1 MATDAGLALFQHLRE
16 FADRQLHRAE
26 QTQHPQPGGVAC
38 SAQYIESRDHEP
50 GYKEIFIWRQSIIS
64 QLRQSM
70 CHAADRA
77 TGATLVRWAADRNGR
92 ETTMKKLILLPLAAV
107 AFSIGACSQK
117 AQNETG
123 EAADAVAADV
133 NATMGEAVDD
143 VQTAG
148 ERAIGAAENAT
159 DRAGEKIENAT
170 DRAGAAIDRGAA
182 KADAAADNAQ
192 REAGEELEK
201 AGRDMQ
207 R

>member
-1 MATDAGLALFQHLRE
+1 MLATELR
-16 FADRQLHRAE
+16 
-26 QTQHPQPGGVAC
+26 
-38 SAQYIESRDHEP
+38 
-50 GYKEIFIWRQSIIS
+50 
-64 QLRQSM
+64 
-70 CHAADRA
+70 HA
-77 TGATLVRWAADRNGR
+77 NGR
-92 ETTMKKLILLPLAAV
+92 FTCPVPTSARTRGVISFLRHRWLPLAAA
-107 AFSIGACSQK
+107 AFSVGACSQK

-143 VQTAG
+143 VKTAG
-148 ERAIGAAENAT
+148 DRAFGAAENAA
-159 DRAGEKIENAT
+159 DRAGDHIENAT

-192 REAGEELEK
+192 REAGQELEK

>member
-1 MATDAGLALFQHLRE
+1 MG
-16 FADRQLHRAE
+16 
-26 QTQHPQPGGVAC
+26 
-38 SAQYIESRDHEP
+38 
-50 GYKEIFIWRQSIIS
+50 K
-64 QLRQSM
+64 
-70 CHAADRA
+70 
-77 TGATLVRWAADRNGR
+77 LVRWAADHNGR
-92 ETTMKKLILLPLAAV
+92 VTDMKKILLLPLAA
-107 AFSIGACSQK
+107 AALSIGACSQK

-148 ERAIGAAENAT
+148 ERALGAAENAT
-159 DRAGEKIENAT
+159 DRAGDKIENAT

-192 REAGEELEK
+192 REAGQELEK